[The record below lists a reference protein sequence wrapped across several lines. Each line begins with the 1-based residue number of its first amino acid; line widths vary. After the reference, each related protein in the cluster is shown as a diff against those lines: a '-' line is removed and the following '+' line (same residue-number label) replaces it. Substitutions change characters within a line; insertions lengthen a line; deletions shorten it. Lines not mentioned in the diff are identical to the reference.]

1 MVIVNIEDFFIPDAG
16 YQINILSKYFVSF
29 GHKVYIVTAE
39 IDGFKDGVSSFFGT
53 ENIKERDAEFTR
65 RTGVE
70 VIRVKPVVNKFVSGR
85 IIFGKNLFK
94 TVASLGPDV
103 VFVHGNDTL
112 TGIQYIMKRNKGY
125 GLVTDSHMLKMASSN
140 KFSVYFQKFYRTVV
154 TPQIIKKKI
163 PVIRT
168 QNDDYVQSGLGIPLE
183 MAPWISYGTD
193 IALFH
198 PDENV
203 KRAFRDEHGIPQDD
217 FVFVFTGK
225 LIESKGGKLLAE
237 AFLKKFDTSKGVT
250 LIVVGS
256 SSDQY
261 SKEVEEIF
269 EKSENRIVR
278 FPTQKYFDL
287 AKFYQAADACVFAK
301 QCSLS
306 FYDAQAC
313 GLPIISE
320 NNNINLDRNSHGNG
334 FCFVEGNVDDF
345 RAKIQK
351 MVELTPE
358 EYAKMKDNS
367 IRFIIENYSYE
378 KKAQEY
384 MDVLLGEYKRTC
396 ISKG

>member
-16 YQINILSKYFVSF
+16 YQINILSKYFVGF

-53 ENIKERDAEFTR
+53 DNIRERDAEFTR

-70 VIRVKPVVNKFVSGR
+70 VIRVKPLVNKFVSGR
-85 IIFGKNLFK
+85 IIFGKKLFK
-94 TVASLGPDV
+94 TVDSLKPDV

-125 GLVTDSHMLKMASSN
+125 GLVTDSHMLKMASTN

-198 PDENV
+198 PDEDV
-203 KRAFRDEHGIPQDD
+203 KKAFREEYGISQDD

-237 AFLKKFDTSKGVT
+237 AFLKKFNTSKGIT

-261 SKEVEEIF
+261 SKEVEAIF
-269 EKSENRIVR
+269 EKAENRIVR

-334 FCFVEGNVDDF
+334 FCFIEGNVDDF

-351 MVELTPE
+351 MVELPTE
-358 EYAKMKDNS
+358 EYEKMKESS
-367 IRFIIENYSYE
+367 IKFIIENYSYE
-378 KKAQEY
+378 KKAMEY
-384 MDVLLGEYKRTC
+384 MDVLVEQYNRYCKTR
-396 ISKG
+396 